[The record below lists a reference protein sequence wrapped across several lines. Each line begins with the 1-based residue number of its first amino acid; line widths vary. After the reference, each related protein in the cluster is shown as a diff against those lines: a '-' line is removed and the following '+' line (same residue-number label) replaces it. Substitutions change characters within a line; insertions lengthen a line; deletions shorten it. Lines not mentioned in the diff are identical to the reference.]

1 MKGVVNMR
9 RGNMMIL
16 ALIACAMLAL
26 VLVCGVEM
34 AGLRSAARG
43 DEIGGL
49 QLAQLHRTALADTLD
64 ELNASGAALS
74 VGRVLLSD
82 EPIEGQRRLVTVE
95 NVEGR
100 TVRLESASSLA
111 DGGRRVHRVRLFALP
126 LEARFAFAC
135 AEQAHYYDVQRDVPT
150 RWLEHHAAEDLVIL
164 CDDKLSVARTFVLG
178 DGGWCALPGSLL
190 ATHFAG
196 DDFSVQL
203 QTTLQLAGNAIFED
217 DLQLEGD
224 LSCKNAWIDGTL
236 TVGEGV
242 RLRAETVV
250 LGEDVPPETL
260 ARIDAATIYMPHPPE
275 TETPEEEAAE
285 TPVEGR
291 QILPLAALPAQ
302 PAPERWC
309 YLILG
314 QLE

>member
-1 MKGVVNMR
+1 MR

-43 DEIGGL
+43 DETRGL

-82 EPIEGQRRLVTVE
+82 
-95 NVEGR
+95 
-100 TVRLESASSLA
+100 
-111 DGGRRVHRVRLFALP
+111 GGRRVHGVQLFALP

-135 AEQAHYYDVQRDVPT
+135 AERALYYDVQRDVPR

-178 DGGWCALPGSLL
+178 DGGWCALSGSLL

-203 QTTLQLAGNAIFED
+203 QTTLRLAGNAIFED

-285 TPVEGR
+285 TSVEGR

-302 PAPERWC
+302 PAPDRWC

>member
-1 MKGVVNMR
+1 M
-9 RGNMMIL
+9 
-16 ALIACAMLAL
+16 
-26 VLVCGVEM
+26 
-34 AGLRSAARG
+34 
-43 DEIGGL
+43 
-49 QLAQLHRTALADTLD
+49 
-64 ELNASGAALS
+64 
-74 VGRVLLSD
+74 
-82 EPIEGQRRLVTVE
+82 
-95 NVEGR
+95 
-100 TVRLESASSLA
+100 
-111 DGGRRVHRVRLFALP
+111 
-126 LEARFAFAC
+126 
-135 AEQAHYYDVQRDVPT
+135 
-150 RWLEHHAAEDLVIL
+150 
-164 CDDKLSVARTFVLG
+164 
-178 DGGWCALPGSLL
+178 
-190 ATHFAG
+190 
-196 DDFSVQL
+196 QL
-203 QTTLQLAGNAIFED
+203 QTTLRLAGNAIFED

>member
-1 MKGVVNMR
+1 
-9 RGNMMIL
+9 
-16 ALIACAMLAL
+16 
-26 VLVCGVEM
+26 
-34 AGLRSAARG
+34 
-43 DEIGGL
+43 
-49 QLAQLHRTALADTLD
+49 
-64 ELNASGAALS
+64 
-74 VGRVLLSD
+74 
-82 EPIEGQRRLVTVE
+82 VE
-95 NVEGR
+95 NVAGR
-100 TVRLESASSLA
+100 TVWLESASSLA
-111 DGGRRVHRVRLFALP
+111 DGGRRVHGVRLFALP

-135 AEQAHYYDVQRDVPT
+135 AEQALYYDVQRDVPR

-178 DGGWCALPGSLL
+178 DGGWCALSGSLL

-203 QTTLQLAGNAIFED
+203 QTTLRLAGNAIFED

-224 LSCKNAWIDGTL
+224 LSCKKAWIDGTL
-236 TVGEGV
+236 TVGESV

-285 TPVEGR
+285 TSVEGR

-314 QLE
+314 QPE

>member
-1 MKGVVNMR
+1 MR
-9 RGNMMIL
+9 RGNIL
-16 ALIACAMLAL
+16 LLTLIACAMLAL
-26 VLVCGVEM
+26 VLVTGAEL
-34 AGLRSAARG
+34 ASLRLAARE
-43 DEIGGL
+43 DQVAGL
-49 QLAQLHRTALADTLD
+49 QLEQLHRTALSVALD
-64 ELNASGAALS
+64 EMNASGEAVAA
-74 VGRVLLSD
+74 GRVLLSD
-82 EPIEGQRRLVTVE
+82 EPTSGQRRLVTVE

-111 DGGRRVHRVRLFALP
+111 DGGRRVHGVRLFALP
-126 LEARFAFAC
+126 LEARFAC
-135 AEQAHYYDVQRDVPT
+135 AEQALYYDVQRDVPR

-178 DGGWCALPGSLL
+178 DGGWCALSGSLL

-203 QTTLQLAGNAIFED
+203 QTTLRLAGNAIFED
-217 DLQLEGD
+217 DLQLECD

-260 ARIDAATIYMPHPPE
+260 AQIDAATIYMPHPPE

-285 TPVEGR
+285 TSIEGR

>member
-1 MKGVVNMR
+1 MHG
-9 RGNMMIL
+9 
-16 ALIACAMLAL
+16 
-26 VLVCGVEM
+26 
-34 AGLRSAARG
+34 
-43 DEIGGL
+43 
-49 QLAQLHRTALADTLD
+49 
-64 ELNASGAALS
+64 
-74 VGRVLLSD
+74 
-82 EPIEGQRRLVTVE
+82 
-95 NVEGR
+95 
-100 TVRLESASSLA
+100 
-111 DGGRRVHRVRLFALP
+111 VRLFALP

-135 AEQAHYYDVQRDVPT
+135 AEQALYYDVQRDVPR

-178 DGGWCALPGSLL
+178 DGGWCALSGSLL

-285 TPVEGR
+285 TSVEGR

>member
-1 MKGVVNMR
+1 MR
-9 RGNMMIL
+9 RGNIMIL
-16 ALIACAMLAL
+16 TLIACAMLAL
-26 VLVCGVEM
+26 VLVAGAELAGV
-34 AGLRSAARG
+34 RSAVKDGR
-43 DEIGGL
+43 ISGL
-49 QLAQLHRTALADTLD
+49 QLEQLHRTALAEVL
-64 ELNASGAALS
+64 EGLNASGESVS

-82 EPIEGQRRLVTVE
+82 EPTAGQKRWVAVE
-95 NVEGR
+95 NVEERVLTLVCEG
-100 TVRLESASSLA
+100 ALA
-111 DGGRRVHRVRLFALP
+111 DGGRRVHGVRLFALP

-135 AEQAHYYDVQRDVPT
+135 AEQALYYDVQRDVPR

-164 CDDKLSVARTFVLG
+164 CDDKLRVARTFVLG
-178 DGGWCALPGSLL
+178 DGGWCALSGSLL

-203 QTTLQLAGNAIFED
+203 QTTLRLAGNAIFED

-285 TPVEGR
+285 TSACGR

-302 PAPERWC
+302 PTPERWC

>member
-1 MKGVVNMR
+1 MHLRAQSR
-9 RGNMMIL
+9 R
-16 ALIACAMLAL
+16 
-26 VLVCGVEM
+26 
-34 AGLRSAARG
+34 
-43 DEIGGL
+43 
-49 QLAQLHRTALADTLD
+49 
-64 ELNASGAALS
+64 
-74 VGRVLLSD
+74 
-82 EPIEGQRRLVTVE
+82 
-95 NVEGR
+95 
-100 TVRLESASSLA
+100 
-111 DGGRRVHRVRLFALP
+111 
-126 LEARFAFAC
+126 
-135 AEQAHYYDVQRDVPT
+135 DVQRDVPR

-178 DGGWCALPGSLL
+178 DGGWCALSGSLL

-203 QTTLQLAGNAIFED
+203 QTTLRLAGNAIFED

-285 TPVEGR
+285 TSVEGR

>member
-1 MKGVVNMR
+1 MR
-9 RGNMMIL
+9 RGNIL
-16 ALIACAMLAL
+16 LLTLIACAMLAL
-26 VLVCGVEM
+26 VLVTGAEL
-34 AGLRSAARG
+34 ASLRLAARE
-43 DEIGGL
+43 DQVAGL
-49 QLAQLHRTALADTLD
+49 QLEQLHRTALSVALD
-64 ELNASGAALS
+64 EMNASGEAVAA
-74 VGRVLLSD
+74 GRVLLAD
-82 EPIEGQRRLVTVE
+82 EPTSGQRRLVTVE
-95 NVEGR
+95 NVAGR
-100 TVRLESASSLA
+100 TVWLESASSLA
-111 DGGRRVHRVRLFALP
+111 DGGRRVHGVRLFALP

-135 AEQAHYYDVQRDVPT
+135 AEQALYYDVPR

-164 CDDKLSVARTFVLG
+164 CDDKLRVARTFVLG
-178 DGGWCALPGSLL
+178 DGGWCALSGSLL

-236 TVGEGV
+236 TVGESV

-285 TPVEGR
+285 TSVEGR

>member
-1 MKGVVNMR
+1 MR
-9 RGNMMIL
+9 RGTIMIL

-74 VGRVLLSD
+74 VGRVLLAD
-82 EPIEGQRRLVTVE
+82 EPTSGQRRLVTVE
-95 NVEGR
+95 KVEGR

-111 DGGRRVHRVRLFALP
+111 DGGRRVHGVRLFALP

-135 AEQAHYYDVQRDVPT
+135 AERALYYDVQRDVPR

-164 CDDKLSVARTFVLG
+164 CDDKLRVARTFVLG
-178 DGGWCALPGSLL
+178 DGGWCALSGSLL

-203 QTTLQLAGNAIFED
+203 QTTLQLAG
-217 DLQLEGD
+217 D

-236 TVGEGV
+236 TVGESV

>member
-1 MKGVVNMR
+1 MR

-34 AGLRSAARG
+34 AGLRGAARG

-82 EPIEGQRRLVTVE
+82 EPTSGQRRLVTVE
-95 NVEGR
+95 NVAGR
-100 TVRLESASSLA
+100 TVWLESASSLA
-111 DGGRRVHRVRLFALP
+111 DGGRGVHGVRLFALP

-135 AEQAHYYDVQRDVPT
+135 AERALYYDVQRDVPR

-164 CDDKLSVARTFVLG
+164 CDDKLRVARTFVLG
-178 DGGWCALPGSLL
+178 DGGWCALSGSLL

-203 QTTLQLAGNAIFED
+203 QTTLRLAGNAIFED

-314 QLE
+314 QVE

>member
-1 MKGVVNMR
+1 MR

-34 AGLRSAARG
+34 AGLRGAARG
-43 DEIGGL
+43 DETRGL

-74 VGRVLLSD
+74 VGRVLLAD

-95 NVEGR
+95 KVEGR

-111 DGGRRVHRVRLFALP
+111 DGGRRVHGVRLFALP

-135 AEQAHYYDVQRDVPT
+135 AEQALYYDVQRDVPR
-150 RWLEHHAAEDLVIL
+150 RWLEYHAAEDLVIL

-178 DGGWCALPGSLL
+178 GGGSCALSGSLL

-203 QTTLQLAGNAIFED
+203 QTTLRLAGNAIFED

-236 TVGEGV
+236 TVGESV

-275 TETPEEEAAE
+275 TETPEEEDAE

-291 QILPLAALPAQ
+291 QILPLAALPVQ

>member
-1 MKGVVNMR
+1 MR
-9 RGNMMIL
+9 RGNIMIL
-16 ALIACAMLAL
+16 TLIACAMLAL
-26 VLVCGVEM
+26 VLVAGAELAGV
-34 AGLRSAARG
+34 RSAVKDGR
-43 DEIGGL
+43 ISGL
-49 QLAQLHRTALADTLD
+49 QLEQLHRTALAEVL
-64 ELNASGAALS
+64 EGLNASGESVS

-82 EPIEGQRRLVTVE
+82 EPTAGQKRWVAVE
-95 NVEGR
+95 NVEERVLTLVCEG
-100 TVRLESASSLA
+100 ALA
-111 DGGRRVHRVRLFALP
+111 DGGRRVHGVRLFALP

-135 AEQAHYYDVQRDVPT
+135 AEQALYYDVQRDVPR

-164 CDDKLSVARTFVLG
+164 CDDKLRVARTFVLG
-178 DGGWCALPGSLL
+178 DGGWCALSGSLL

-203 QTTLQLAGNAIFED
+203 QTTLRLAGNAIFED

-285 TPVEGR
+285 TSACGR

>member
-1 MKGVVNMR
+1 MR
-9 RGNMMIL
+9 RGNIL
-16 ALIACAMLAL
+16 LLTLIACAMLAL
-26 VLVCGVEM
+26 VLVTGAEL
-34 AGLRSAARG
+34 ASLRLAARE
-43 DEIGGL
+43 DQVAGL
-49 QLAQLHRTALADTLD
+49 QLEQLHRTALSVALD
-64 ELNASGAALS
+64 EMNASGEAVAA
-74 VGRVLLSD
+74 GRVLLSD
-82 EPIEGQRRLVTVE
+82 EPINGQRRCLTVE
-95 NVEGR
+95 AVDDR
-100 TVRLESASSLA
+100 VVMLKSESTLD
-111 DGGRRVHRVRLFALP
+111 DGSRRVHRVQLLALP

-135 AEQAHYYDVQRDVPT
+135 AERALYYDVQRDVPR

-178 DGGWCALPGSLL
+178 DGGWCALSGSLL

-285 TPVEGR
+285 TSACGR

>member
-1 MKGVVNMR
+1 MR
-9 RGNMMIL
+9 RGNIL
-16 ALIACAMLAL
+16 LLTLIACAMLAL
-26 VLVCGVEM
+26 VLVTGAEL
-34 AGLRSAARG
+34 ASLRLAARE
-43 DEIGGL
+43 DQVAGL
-49 QLAQLHRTALADTLD
+49 QLEQLHRTALSVALD
-64 ELNASGAALS
+64 EMNASGEAVAA
-74 VGRVLLSD
+74 GRVLLSD
-82 EPIEGQRRLVTVE
+82 EPISGQRRCLTVE
-95 NVEGR
+95 AVDDR
-100 TVRLESASSLA
+100 VVTLKSESTLD
-111 DGGRRVHRVRLFALP
+111 DGSRRVHRVQLLALP

-135 AEQAHYYDVQRDVPT
+135 AEQALYYDVQRDVPT

-178 DGGWCALPGSLL
+178 DGGWCALSGSLL

-203 QTTLQLAGNAIFED
+203 QTTLRLAGNAIFED

-285 TPVEGR
+285 TSVEGR